1 MTAVS
6 VATKANSFELVQ
18 SEIETTV
25 KQAEKNLE
33 RFQEN
38 RESGEELQ
46 NCIDFLNQL
55 RGIFVLVEIQGGVLL
70 CHEAVS
76 VANEVPVGATDD
88 KNNLLTTLNNSLF
101 ILRRYIEYYQ
111 QRQEDHP
118 ELLLPIINELRVA
131 IKSKPYPDSHFF
143 DVDMA
148 QKVDHCASFNTHSE
162 AEVTDFDH
170 RARRLRHMYQ
180 VALLGIIRDK
190 NTDVGRSLNDNT
202 HSNISI
208 NLTVS
213 TKLLTRSA
221 LGLSKLCAD
230 TPLSGL
236 WCLLA
241 VVGQAFMDRQM
252 EATKSR
258 KRLLMKIE
266 RYTKELVY
274 VGKVVT
280 SKTAPDSI
288 IKELLYM
295 LALSGSTNQEVV
307 NILNAYKVKPLA
319 LNEQTLISHR
329 KRLFGPGA
337 DVLRS
342 LSGALLE
349 EISQLKDK
357 LDIIERGID
366 PDVTDFS
373 VISTGLDKLTSTLVM
388 LDLTQLAELVSSQ
401 NAELKAWSEGGKA
414 PTEEDLISVAN
425 AVLNIEQAI
434 KRFEETGITPELDNS
449 AKGEQGVTNS
459 PYLSEAM
466 IVVTDEAQSGITL
479 TKRAITAFVESNWDK
494 MHLANIN
501 TTLNA
506 VRGSMFIVGE
516 ERLAAALAASADCI
530 NNELLER
537 EGRPD
542 ESVLDTLADIL
553 TSLEYYIE
561 TINGRESVNADLLSL
576 AEESLK
582 SINYPVA

>member
-1 MTAVS
+1 MTAAS
-6 VATKANSFELVQ
+6 VAAKANSFELVQ

-38 RESGEELQ
+38 RESGEDLQ

-76 VANEVPVGATDD
+76 LANEVPVGATDD
-88 KNNLLTTLNNSLF
+88 KNNLLTTLNNALF
-101 ILRRYIEYYQ
+101 ILRRYIEYYKQ
-111 QRQEDHP
+111 SGEDHP

-131 IKSKPYPDSHFF
+131 IKNKPFPDSHFF
-143 DVDMA
+143 EIDMTR
-148 QKVDHCASFNTHSE
+148 KVDHCANFGQTENS
-162 AEVTDFDH
+162 EVTDFDK

-180 VALLGIIRDK
+180 IALLGIIREK
-190 NTDVGRSLNDNT
+190 NLDV
-202 HSNISI
+202 SI
-208 NLTVS
+208 
-213 TKLLTRSA
+213 KLLTRSA
-221 LGLSKLCAD
+221 LGLSKLCAN

-241 VVGQAFMDRQM
+241 IVGQAIMDRQM
-252 EATKSR
+252 ETTKSR
-258 KRLLMKIE
+258 KRLLMKVE

-288 IKELLYM
+288 TKELLYL
-295 LALSGSTNQEVV
+295 LALSGSTNTEVID
-307 NILNAYKVKPLA
+307 ILNAYGVEPLV
-319 LNEQTLISHR
+319 LNEKDLVSHR

-366 PDVTDFS
+366 PDVTDFT
-373 VISTGLDKLTSTLVM
+373 VISSGLEKLTSTLVM
-388 LDLTQLAELVSSQ
+388 LDLNQLAELASSQ
-401 NAELKAWSEGGKA
+401 NTALKSWSEGGK
-414 PTEEDLISVAN
+414 PPSEEELISVAN

-434 KRFEETGITPELDNS
+434 KRFEDTGITPELDNS
-449 AKGEQGVTNS
+449 ILVEQGVENS

-494 MHLANIN
+494 MHLANVN

-516 ERLAAALAASADCI
+516 GRLAAAISACADCI
-530 NNELLER
+530 ENELLEK
-537 EGRPD
+537 ESRPD

-561 TINGRESVNADLLSL
+561 TISGRESVNTDLLAL

-582 SINYPVA
+582 SINYPVS

>member
-1 MTAVS
+1 MTLPS
-6 VATKANSFELVQ
+6 VAAKANSFELVQ

-25 KQAEKNLE
+25 KQAESYLE

-38 RESGEELQ
+38 RESGEDLQ

-88 KNNLLTTLNNSLF
+88 KNNLLTTLINAIF
-101 ILRRYIEYYQ
+101 MLRRYVEYYQ
-111 QRQEDHP
+111 QRREDHP

-131 IKSKPYPDSHFF
+131 IKNKPFPDSHFF
-143 DVDMA
+143 DIDMSR
-148 QKVDHCASFNTHSE
+148 KVDHCQSFDSANNKPV
-162 AEVTDFDH
+162 ADFEH

-180 VALLGIIRDK
+180 VALLGIIREQ
-190 NTDVGRSLNDNT
+190 NVSV
-202 HSNISI
+202 
-208 NLTVS
+208 NL
-213 TKLLTRSA
+213 KLMTRAA
-221 LGLSKLCAD
+221 LGLSKLCGDA
-230 TPLSGL
+230 PLSGL

-241 VVGQAFMDRQM
+241 IVGQASMDRQL
-252 EATKSR
+252 EAGKSR
-258 KRLLMKIE
+258 KRLFMKIE
-266 RYTKELVY
+266 RYIKELVY

-288 IKELLYM
+288 NKELLYI
-295 LALSGSTNQEVV
+295 LALSGSPNKEVLDV
-307 NILNAYKVKPLA
+307 LNGYGVAPLV
-319 LNEQTLISHR
+319 LNEQKLNSHR

-342 LSGALLE
+342 LSGALQE
-349 EISQLKDK
+349 EITQLKDK

-373 VISTGLDKLTSTLVM
+373 VISAGLEKLTSTLTM
-388 LDLTQLAELVSSQ
+388 LDLKQLAELASNQ
-401 NAELKAWSEGGKA
+401 NTAIKTWSDSGKA
-414 PTEEDLISVAN
+414 PTEEELISVAN

-434 KRFEETGITPELDNS
+434 KRFEDTGITPELDDS
-449 AKGEQGVTNS
+449 VLGAQTIENS

-466 IVVTDEAQSGITL
+466 IVVTGEAQSGITL

-494 MHLANIN
+494 LHLANVISI
-501 TTLNA
+501 LDG
-506 VRGSMFIVGE
+506 VRGSMIVIGQ
-516 ERLAAALAASADCI
+516 ERLAAALAGSAECI
-530 NNELLER
+530 SKELMDSET
-537 EGRPD
+537 RPD
-542 ESVLDTLADIL
+542 EKVLDTLADTL

-561 TINGRESVNADLLSL
+561 TISGRESVSADLLSL

-582 SINYPVA
+582 SINYLT

>member
-1 MTAVS
+1 MTAAS
-6 VATKANSFELVQ
+6 VGAKANSFELVQ

-38 RESGEELQ
+38 RESGEDLQ

-76 VANEVPVGATDD
+76 LANEVPVGATDD
-88 KNNLLTTLNNSLF
+88 KNNLLTSLNNALF

-111 QRQEDHP
+111 QRREDHP

-131 IKSKPYPDSHFF
+131 IKNKPFPDSHFF
-143 DVDMA
+143 DVDM
-148 QKVDHCASFNTHSE
+148 QRKVDHCVNLDIADASE
-162 AEVTDFDH
+162 ITDFDL

-180 VALLGIIRDK
+180 VALLGIIREQ
-190 NTDVGRSLNDNT
+190 
-202 HSNISI
+202 
-208 NLTVS
+208 NLSVS

-221 LGLSKLCAD
+221 LGLSKLCGNS
-230 TPLSGL
+230 PLSGL

-241 VVGQAFMDRQM
+241 IAGQAINDRQM
-252 EATKSR
+252 EATQSR
-258 KRLLMKIE
+258 KRLLMRIE

-288 IKELLYM
+288 IKELLYI
-295 LALSGSTNQEVV
+295 LSLSGSNNQEVRD
-307 NILNAYKVKPLA
+307 ILQAYDVKPLA
-319 LNEQTLISHR
+319 LDEQKLVSHR
-329 KRLFGPGA
+329 KRLFGPGV

-342 LSGALLE
+342 LSGALIE

-373 VISTGLDKLTSTLVM
+373 VISSGLEKLASTLVM
-388 LDLTQLAELVSSQ
+388 LDLTQLAELATSQ
-401 NAELKAWSEGGKA
+401 NEALKTWSEGGKT
-414 PTEEDLISVAN
+414 PTEEELIAVAN
-425 AVLNIEQAI
+425 AVLTIEQAI

-449 AKGEQGVTNS
+449 IKVEQGVENS

-494 MHLANIN
+494 MHLANVK

-506 VRGSMFIVGE
+506 VRGSMFMVGE
-516 ERLAAALAASADCI
+516 ERLAAALAASAECI
-530 NNELLER
+530 DNELLEKDS
-537 EGRPD
+537 RPE
-542 ESVLDTLADIL
+542 ESVLDTLADTL

-561 TINGRESVNADLLSL
+561 TISGRESVNTDLLSL

-582 SINYPVA
+582 SINYPVS

>member
-1 MTAVS
+1 MTAAS
-6 VATKANSFELVQ
+6 VAAKANSFELVQ

-88 KNNLLTTLNNSLF
+88 KNNLLTSLNNALF

-111 QRQEDHP
+111 QSRQDHP

-131 IKSKPYPDSHFF
+131 IKGKPFPDSHFF
-143 DVDMA
+143 EIDMSK
-148 QKVDHCASFNTHSE
+148 KVDYCANFDTSD
-162 AEVTDFDH
+162 VTEISDFDH

-180 VALLGIIRDK
+180 VALLGIIRDN
-190 NTDVGRSLNDNT
+190 NTE
-202 HSNISI
+202 
-208 NLTVS
+208 VS

-221 LGLSKLCAD
+221 LGLSKLCVN

-241 VVGQAFMDRQM
+241 IVGQAVMDRQM
-252 EATKSR
+252 ETTKSR

-288 IKELLYM
+288 LKELLYL

-307 NILNAYKVKPLA
+307 NILNAYGVKPLA
-319 LNEQTLISHR
+319 LNEQTLISNR

-373 VISTGLDKLTSTLVM
+373 VISTSLDKLTSTLVM
-388 LDLTQLAELVSSQ
+388 LDLTQLAELASSQ
-401 NAELKAWSEGGKA
+401 NTQLKAWSEGGKT
-414 PTEEDLISVAN
+414 PSEEELISVAN

-434 KRFEETGITPELDNS
+434 KRFEETGITPELDSS
-449 AKGEQGVTNS
+449 ALGKQVVENS

-466 IVVTDEAQSGITL
+466 IVVTGEAQSGITL

-494 MHLANIN
+494 MHLANVN

-516 ERLAAALAASADCI
+516 ERLAAALSASAACI
-530 NNELLER
+530 EKELLEKDS
-537 EGRPD
+537 RPD
-542 ESVLDTLADIL
+542 ESILDTLADVL

-561 TINGRESVNADLLSL
+561 TISGRESVNADLLSL

-582 SINYPVA
+582 SINYPVC

>member
-1 MTAVS
+1 MTAAS
-6 VATKANSFELVQ
+6 VAAKANSFELVQ

-38 RESGEELQ
+38 RESGEDLQ

-76 VANEVPVGATDD
+76 LANEVPVGATDD
-88 KNNLLTTLNNSLF
+88 KNNLLTTLNNALF

-111 QRQEDHP
+111 QRGEDHP

-131 IKSKPYPDSHFF
+131 IKNKPFPDSHFF
-143 DVDMA
+143 EIDMTRN
-148 QKVDHCASFNTHSE
+148 VDHCVNFSE
-162 AEVTDFDH
+162 GDTTEITDFDQ

-180 VALLGIIRDK
+180 VALVGLIREQ
-190 NTDVGRSLNDNT
+190 NLDV
-202 HSNISI
+202 SI
-208 NLTVS
+208 
-213 TKLLTRSA
+213 KLLTRSA
-221 LGLSKLCAD
+221 LGLSKLCANS
-230 TPLSGL
+230 PLSGL

-241 VVGQAFMDRQM
+241 IVGQAIMDRQM

-288 IKELLYM
+288 IKELLY
-295 LALSGSTNQEVV
+295 LLSLSGSTNKEVSD
-307 NILNAYKVKPLA
+307 ILYAYGVEPLA
-319 LNEQTLISHR
+319 LNEQNLVSNR

-373 VISTGLDKLTSTLVM
+373 VISSGLEKLTSTLVM
-388 LDLTQLAELVSSQ
+388 LDLNQLADLASSQ
-401 NAELKAWSEGGKA
+401 NKALKGWSEGGKP
-414 PTEEDLISVAN
+414 PTEEELISVAN

-449 AKGEQGVTNS
+449 VLGEQGVENS

-494 MHLANIN
+494 IHLANVN
-501 TTLNA
+501 STLNA
-506 VRGSMFIVGE
+506 VQGSMFIVGE
-516 ERLAAALAASADCI
+516 ERLAAAISACAECI
-530 NNELLER
+530 ENELLEKDS
-537 EGRPD
+537 RPE
-542 ESVLDTLADIL
+542 ESILDTLADIL

-561 TINGRESVNADLLSL
+561 TISGRESVNADLLSL

-582 SINYPVA
+582 SINYPVS

>member
-1 MTAVS
+1 MTAAS
-6 VATKANSFELVQ
+6 IAAKANSFELVQ

-38 RESGEELQ
+38 RESGEDLQ

-76 VANEVPVGATDD
+76 LANEVPVGATDD
-88 KNNLLTTLNNSLF
+88 KNNLLTTLNNALF

-111 QRQEDHP
+111 QRGEDHP

-131 IKSKPYPDSHFF
+131 IKNKPFPDSHFF
-143 DVDMA
+143 EIDMA
-148 QKVDHCASFNTHSE
+148 RKVDHCANFGEGETTE
-162 AEVTDFDH
+162 ITDFDQ

-180 VALLGIIRDK
+180 VALLGIIREQ
-190 NTDVGRSLNDNT
+190 
-202 HSNISI
+202 
-208 NLTVS
+208 NLDVS

-221 LGLSKLCAD
+221 LGLSKLCAN

-241 VVGQAFMDRQM
+241 IVGQAIMDRQM

-258 KRLLMKIE
+258 KRLLMKVE

-288 IKELLYM
+288 IKELLYL
-295 LALSGSTNQEVV
+295 LALSGSNNQEVSD
-307 NILNAYKVKPLA
+307 ILHAYGVEPLA
-319 LNEQTLISHR
+319 LNEQNLVSHR

-373 VISTGLDKLTSTLVM
+373 VISAGLEKLTSTLVM
-388 LDLTQLAELVSSQ
+388 LDLNQLADLASSQ
-401 NAELKAWSEGGKA
+401 NTALKAWSEGGKP
-414 PTEEDLISVAN
+414 PTEEELISVAN

-449 AKGEQGVTNS
+449 ILGEQGVENS

-494 MHLANIN
+494 MHLANVN

-516 ERLAAALAASADCI
+516 ERLAAAISASAECI
-530 NNELLER
+530 NDELLEKDT
-537 EGRPD
+537 RPD
-542 ESVLDTLADIL
+542 ESILDTLADIL

-561 TINGRESVNADLLSL
+561 TISGRESVNADLLSL

-582 SINYPVA
+582 SINYPVS

>member
-1 MTAVS
+1 MTVPS
-6 VATKANSFELVQ
+6 VAAKANSFELVQ
-18 SEIETTV
+18 SEIETTI

-38 RESGEELQ
+38 RESGEDLQ

-76 VANEVPVGATDD
+76 LANEVPVGATDD
-88 KNNLLTTLNNSLF
+88 KNNLLTTLNNALF

-111 QRQEDHP
+111 QRREDHP

-131 IKSKPYPDSHFF
+131 IRNKPFPDSHFF
-143 DVDMA
+143 EIDMGK
-148 QKVDHCASFNTHSE
+148 KVNHCQSLGLTDSAPIK
-162 AEVTDFDH
+162 DFDH

-190 NTDVGRSLNDNT
+190 N
-202 HSNISI
+202 
-208 NLTVS
+208 VS
-213 TKLLTRSA
+213 VSVKLMTRAA
-221 LGLSKLCAD
+221 LGLSKLCGSA
-230 TPLSGL
+230 PLAGL

-241 VVGQAFMDRQM
+241 VVGQAMMDRQM

-266 RYTKELVY
+266 KYTKELVY

-288 IKELLYM
+288 IKELLYLLSLSGSSNPEVQEILNGYGVAP
-295 LALSGSTNQEVV
+295 LALS
-307 NILNAYKVKPLA
+307 
-319 LNEQTLISHR
+319 EQKLISHR
-329 KRLFGPGA
+329 KRLFGPGV

-342 LSGALLE
+342 LSGALQE

-373 VISTGLDKLTSTLVM
+373 VISVGLEKLSSTLVM
-388 LDLTQLAELVSSQ
+388 LDLKQLAELASVQ
-401 NAELKAWSEGGKA
+401 NLAIKSWADENRPPS
-414 PTEEDLISVAN
+414 EEDLLAVAN

-434 KRFEETGITPELDNS
+434 KRFEETGITPELDDS
-449 AKGEQGVTNS
+449 VQDQQVVENS

-466 IVVTDEAQSGITL
+466 IVVIDEAQSGITL

-494 MHLANIN
+494 LHLANVN
-501 TTLNA
+501 STLNS
-506 VRGSMFIVGE
+506 VRGSMIIIGE
-516 ERLAAALAASADCI
+516 ERLAASLKASAVAI
-530 NNELLER
+530 KQELLER
-537 EGRPD
+537 DARPD
-542 ESVLDTLADIL
+542 EKILDTLADIL

-561 TINGRESVNADLLSL
+561 TIGGRESVNVDLLSL

-582 SINYPVA
+582 SINYPVD